1 MFPAPEYSCTID
13 GFDFIL
19 VAQPWRNRNFYG
31 QEYQPFFEIKGVA

>member
-19 VAQPWRNRNFYG
+19 VAHPGEIGTFMARNTRHFLR
-31 QEYQPFFEIKGVA
+31 